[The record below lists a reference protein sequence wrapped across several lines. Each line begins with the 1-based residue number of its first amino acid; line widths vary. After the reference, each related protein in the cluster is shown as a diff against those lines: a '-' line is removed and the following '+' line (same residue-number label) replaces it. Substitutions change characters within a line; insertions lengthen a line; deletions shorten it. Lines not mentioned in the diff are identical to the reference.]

1 MTQGAH
7 PPPSTPTPRRFLL
20 SKRGPASSVSSS
32 QQQQQQQQ
40 DQEATPAPRQ
50 FQVAP
55 WGGSNS
61 QRFQTTPRFAPP
73 SSSANT
79 PPGPRSSTP
88 AGLTLLG
95 FGFPGTQ
102 RRQRDDP
109 IRDDG
114 SEDGGDLSP
123 LWRAR
128 DAPSV
133 ARWDSIEVDSTS
145 SISTMSV
152 QDQDEGVTSDMA
164 TELKGPTPKRRR
176 VEVSSE
182 DEEEE
187 EEEEE
192 DEEEGDGESMSESMS
207 VEEEPPGDSNEEEL
221 SDALPESPLG
231 QACENGI
238 QQPTFRPAPR
248 FKLSESDQTARLEGL
263 PEAFSPQRRGAS
275 ARPLIFKP
283 PLAFFSPRAA
293 FSSINTCSR
302 QDNSDPLRILFCGS
316 DEFSIAALEALHR
329 EHVSNHS
336 LVESINVVVRPGKPT
351 GRGMKSIREVP
362 LKSTAQQL
370 GLPVHELN
378 TFTGWTPS
386 FDINLIVAVSFGLLV
401 PPRLLHLAKYGGL
414 NLHPS
419 LLPDLR
425 GPAPLHHTL
434 LQNRQYTG
442 VTLQTLHESKF
453 DHGIILDQ
461 TPSPGIPV
469 PPDAD
474 LPTLHNLV
482 TPPAA
487 EMLIQG
493 LRRGLYV
500 PPLQPVQRNQ
510 ADGEECKHAPKLT
523 KDDRRV
529 RWRDWVA
536 DDFVRRWRV
545 LGPLWGQVR
554 VPSSSSSDGPKSV
567 SKRLILEDV
576 EAVPLTEVDKKES
589 STTRLVTWVEGNGKD
604 GMPDSVSHV
613 VYFDSG
619 AGDGSV
625 LMIPPRGGDAYL
637 RVAKIKA
644 EGDKSKPA
652 ARVLLPLSDEGPA

>member
-263 PEAFSPQRRGAS
+263 PEAFSPQRRGARYVPGGLAAGMQSWLAEVRDWGDDDGWAANTDTDTNAKTAARVVVDEVRDGRRMYLVRGRRVAGYKS
-275 ARPLIFKP
+275 ADGGGELSMRLL
-283 PLAFFSPRAA
+283 LAGEGKLTGLARRAA
-293 FSSINTCSR
+293 
-302 QDNSDPLRILFCGS
+302 
-316 DEFSIAALEALHR
+316 
-329 EHVSNHS
+329 
-336 LVESINVVVRPGKPT
+336 
-351 GRGMKSIREVP
+351 
-362 LKSTAQQL
+362 
-370 GLPVHELN
+370 
-378 TFTGWTPS
+378 
-386 FDINLIVAVSFGLLV
+386 
-401 PPRLLHLAKYGGL
+401 
-414 NLHPS
+414 
-419 LLPDLR
+419 
-425 GPAPLHHTL
+425 
-434 LQNRQYTG
+434 
-442 VTLQTLHESKF
+442 
-453 DHGIILDQ
+453 
-461 TPSPGIPV
+461 
-469 PPDAD
+469 
-474 LPTLHNLV
+474 
-482 TPPAA
+482 
-487 EMLIQG
+487 
-493 LRRGLYV
+493 
-500 PPLQPVQRNQ
+500 
-510 ADGEECKHAPKLT
+510 
-523 KDDRRV
+523 
-529 RWRDWVA
+529 
-536 DDFVRRWRV
+536 
-545 LGPLWGQVR
+545 VR
-554 VPSSSSSDGPKSV
+554 V
-567 SKRLILEDV
+567 
-576 EAVPLTEVDKKES
+576 
-589 STTRLVTWVEGNGKD
+589 
-604 GMPDSVSHV
+604 
-613 VYFDSG
+613 
-619 AGDGSV
+619 GSV
-625 LMIPPRGGDAYL
+625 LVVSQPTWEVMLEDQGQWTVACDWVVVEDA
-637 RVAKIKA
+637 
-644 EGDKSKPA
+644 GT
-652 ARVLLPLSDEGPA
+652 